1 MEFHPQGQGLASL
14 RLEGQIHDQDQNV
27 SSKES
32 LSLLNEPIR
41 ETVLRSVRAVGKKFS
56 HVLFPRKGQE
66 LLKECKF
73 RSSQGT
79 LYLLIAGDL
88 WGPLTL
94 CLILSVM
101 LHRDSKD
108 DASGDGGPEFAQV
121 FVIFW
126 LGAALV
132 TLNSK
137 LLGGAVS
144 FLQTVCV
151 LGYCILPLVISLI
164 CVVFLCS
171 LKPGRSGYSVPS
183 GHCAF
188 GLIYSFVCLVRIS
201 YSHTTTKSCWTCTL
215 SSVFILLFHVLVSY
229 FCSKPVIRF
238 ALCYKFAAPV
248 RPRAVI
254 SCLHNCDHILA

>member
-1 MEFHPQGQGLASL
+1 MEFHPQGQSLASL
-14 RLEGQIHDQDQNV
+14 QLEGQIHDQDQNV

-66 LLKECKF
+66 LLKEW
-73 RSSQGT
+73 
-79 LYLLIAGDL
+79 DL

-108 DASGDGGPEFAQV
+108 DGSGDGGPEFAQV

-137 LLGGAVS
+137 LLGGAV
-144 FLQTVCV
+144 
-151 LGYCILPLVISLI
+151 
-164 CVVFLCS
+164 
-171 LKPGRSGYSVPS
+171 
-183 GHCAF
+183 
-188 GLIYSFVCLVRIS
+188 
-201 YSHTTTKSCWTCTL
+201 
-215 SSVFILLFHVLVSY
+215 
-229 FCSKPVIRF
+229 
-238 ALCYKFAAPV
+238 
-248 RPRAVI
+248 
-254 SCLHNCDHILA
+254 